1 MRGVVVFDI
10 DGTLKPQLG
19 CSSAREGPELA
30 ARLAPVNRL
39 MAAARRADFG
49 IGINTARLRVSS
61 RLRDYLLQNFALN
74 VDALPAGAGQ
84 IAATSPRREGEGLEG
99 IQRVYGVQTRR
110 NVLFFDDVQS
120 IIDAARAAGFTAV
133 GVAEEKSRDKSC
145 AVVEAPE
152 VRRACNVHAELCYV

>member
-1 MRGVVVFDI
+1 MRGAVVFDI

-19 CSSAREGPELA
+19 CSSAGEGLA

-39 MAAARRADFG
+39 MAAARRAGFG

-61 RLRDYLLQNFALN
+61 RLREYLLQNFALD
-74 VDALPAGAGQ
+74 VGALPPDAVQ
-84 IAATSPRREGEGLEG
+84 IAATSPRRKVEALAV
-99 IQRVYGVQTRR
+99 IQRAYGVGTRR

-120 IIDAARAAGFTAV
+120 IVDAARAAGFTAV
-133 GVAEEKSRDKSC
+133 GVAEERSRDKGC

-152 VRRACNVHAELCYV
+152 VRRACSVHAELCYV